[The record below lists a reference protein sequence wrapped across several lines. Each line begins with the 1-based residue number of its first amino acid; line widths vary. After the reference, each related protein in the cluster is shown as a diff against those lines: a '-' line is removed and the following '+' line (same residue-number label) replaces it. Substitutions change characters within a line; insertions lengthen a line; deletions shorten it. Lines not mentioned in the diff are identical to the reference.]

1 MQTDIIL
8 FWYLVK
14 KKKKLFSF
22 YKCAS
27 HALKLEGKT
36 MQLSTHVKV
45 AAEVV

>member
-8 FWYLVK
+8 FWYLV
-14 KKKKLFSF
+14 KKKLFSF